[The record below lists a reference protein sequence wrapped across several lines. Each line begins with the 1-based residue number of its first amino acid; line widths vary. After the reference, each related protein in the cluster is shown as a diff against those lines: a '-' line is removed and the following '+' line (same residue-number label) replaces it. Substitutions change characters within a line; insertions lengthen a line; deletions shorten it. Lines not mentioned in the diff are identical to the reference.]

1 MAISLTACS
10 RNRPLATNPPVYE
23 QQKLQ
28 AVDHWD
34 NVADTVATRVQKSLS
49 DRRDLINKPIF
60 VQPPNDRPFS
70 MAFYNLLRTRLV
82 SKGMQVVD
90 HREADALVLNYSVQ
104 TVLHDSST
112 DWTPSLAAMGIGLVN
127 MVTGSYT
134 SRSEHEIII
143 NSELLHKNR
152 YVMHLSTVCYINDDE
167 WPMYISPESF
177 DPNGSQTRTV
187 RLVSR

>member
-70 MAFYNLLRTRLV
+70 MAFYNLLCTRLV

-90 HREADALVLNYSVQ
+90 RREADSLVLNYSVQ

-127 MVTGSYT
+127 MVTGSFT